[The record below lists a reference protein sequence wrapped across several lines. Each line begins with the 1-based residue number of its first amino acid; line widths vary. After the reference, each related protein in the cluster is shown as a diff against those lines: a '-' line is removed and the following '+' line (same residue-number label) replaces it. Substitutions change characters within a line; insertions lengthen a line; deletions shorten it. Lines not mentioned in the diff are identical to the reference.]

1 VPDVRGLQQ
10 NEATELL
17 TAQGFTDV
25 EIERVERSGAD
36 ENEVVEQDPAPTE
49 EEVPVES
56 TTITLTVNSGA
67 PPVEVPDVVEDTRRQ
82 ARQKLND
89 VNLRVGDV
97 SQEASD
103 TVDEGLVI
111 RSSPPAGGEVP
122 ENTEVDL
129 VISTG
134 SNQAEVPDVV
144 DRLQQDAELALN
156 DACEPQPCFGAFVS
170 EEFSDSVQEGRVIRQ
185 SPEGGQQARKG
196 SDVTLVISRGP
207 EEQPEPEPTTT
218 EVPNIIGDDIQDAQS
233 ELQEAGL
240 AIGEVTEQPSDVYD
254 VDEVIVTDPAP
265 GEVVVEQTLVAI
277 IVATGPGQ
285 TSGDGGGNGN
295 GGGGNV
301 NGGGNAR
308 R

>member
-1 VPDVRGLQQ
+1 
-10 NEATELL
+10 
-17 TAQGFTDV
+17 
-25 EIERVERSGAD
+25 
-36 ENEVVEQDPAPTE
+36 
-49 EEVPVES
+49 
-56 TTITLTVNSGA
+56 
-67 PPVEVPDVVEDTRRQ
+67 VVEDTRRQ

-111 RSSPPAGGEVP
+111 RSSPPAGEEVP
-122 ENTEVDL
+122 EDTEVDL

-144 DRLQQDAELALN
+144 DRLQQDAEQALN

-185 SPEGGQQARKG
+185 SPESGQQARKG

-218 EVPNIIGDDIQDAQS
+218 EVPDIIGDDIQDAQS

-240 AIGEVTEQPSDVYD
+240 AIGEVTEQPSDEYD
-254 VDEVIVTDPAP
+254 VDEVIETDPAP
-265 GEVVVEQTLVAI
+265 GEVVEEQTLVAI
-277 IVATGPGQ
+277 IVSTGPGQ
-285 TSGDGGGNGN
+285 TSGDGVGNGN
-295 GGGGNV
+295 GGGGNG